1 MSSAVIGRHLDLL
14 HATGRVLTELNRA
27 KLRDSDFNLAVDNV
41 THPEVRARVTFDV
54 DLWITLGTVGTLALV
69 YIEIQRDRRV
79 RRDTVKGLW
88 PAVPRLCAWGLEVVQ
103 PSRVSRSVKENLA
116 SILRVPAPGLTGCT
130 VAQVVGLAGTSTNLL
145 VPFPWEDTE
154 GVRQGR
160 LGSPGLVDSL
170 ITELTKLSETNAE
183 APEART
189 LHRYLIL
196 GGPGTGKSTLA
207 YALLSTLAAGHSGRV
222 MSRGLPIY
230 LRLGDY
236 RGQIQDR
243 QFGTPEWLLEHIQ
256 KQSGHSSLRIRDILD
271 DTGTLRRRWV
281 LILDALDELLMGVEP
296 SLSATILSGFV
307 LTNASVVTCGKQFY
321 ERYLALSPFSQP
333 FNKIELLQWTDTE
346 QDEFID
352 KYYEKLGA
360 HGSASVSELK
370 HWCGEFPYRRELC
383 ATPLRLAMAVDVAF
397 AAREG
402 LLGVTGK
409 IDLFRE
415 FTQRQLSQQTQAIP
429 LDLKMQLLEMTA
441 WQFYAEDAVGNESR
455 PFTRGELES
464 EVVAAFCAQHAG
476 LAPERI
482 LDDLEQNSFIDVR
495 AEPKH
500 VAARTVLSFTHKSF
514 QNYFVAMRIVH
525 AIRAGAKEAVRAFSK
540 FCSAEVA
547 EFLMEAVTKLREDLA
562 LSQAVENLQDAYN
575 LTAGSDPLV
584 ELRPERRRIAH
595 QQIGFYLGT
604 LATPSGDQA
613 FLEKQLDCEPDLWV
627 RRGIVVGLALGGST
641 KPMTN
646 YINRLREQRTAQV
659 AVSENEASINLG
671 YHLSF
676 FGDQHLRIAEP
687 YRDQELATSDNTV
700 AALLDILSSPT
711 MATIHRLCLFTL
723 VDLGRFRPEGFQS
736 ACEARREQIE
746 QLKLRL
752 EASPESRGWPEL
764 PELIDLLG
772 RPTPDS
778 R

>member
-1 MSSAVIGRHLDLL
+1 MIGWHLDLI
-14 HATGRVLTELNRA
+14 HPTARVLTELIRA
-27 KLRDSDFNLAVDNV
+27 KLRCRDFNLVVDNG
-41 THPEVRARVTFDV
+41 TRPEVKARVTLDV
-54 DLWITLGTVGTLALV
+54 DLLIFLGTVGTLALV
-69 YIEIQRDRRV
+69 YIEIQRDRRA
-79 RRDTVKGLW
+79 RRDTVKGLC
-88 PAVPRLCAWGLEVVQ
+88 PAVPRLCAWGFEIMQ
-103 PSRVSRSVKENLA
+103 PNRANRSVKENLA
-116 SILRVPAPGLTGCT
+116 SVLRAPAPGLTGCT
-130 VAQVVGLAGTSTNLL
+130 VAQVVGLAGNSTSLL
-145 VPFPWEDTE
+145 VPFRWCRVEGTE

-170 ITELTKLSETNAE
+170 VTELSETNAE
-183 APEART
+183 APEIRK

-207 YALLSTLAAGHSGRV
+207 YAVLSTLAAGHSGRV
-222 MSRGLPIY
+222 ISSGLPIY

-236 RGQIQDR
+236 RGQMQDR
-243 QFGTPEWLLEHIQ
+243 RFGTPEWLLEHIQ
-256 KQSGHSSLRIRDILD
+256 NQSRRSSLRIKDILD
-271 DTGTLRRRWV
+271 VTGTLRRQWV
-281 LILDALDELLMGVEP
+281 LILDALDELLTGVDP

-321 ERYLALSPFSQP
+321 ERYLALSPYSQP

-360 HGSASVSELK
+360 DGSASVSELK

-397 AAREG
+397 AARKG
-402 LLGVTGK
+402 LLGITGK

-415 FTQRQLSQQTQAIP
+415 FTERQLSQQTQAIP
-429 LDLKMQLLEMTA
+429 LHLKMQLLEMAA

-455 PFTRGELES
+455 PFTRGELEA
-464 EVVAAFCAQHAG
+464 EVVTAFCAQHAG

-514 QNYFVAMRIVH
+514 QHYFVAMRIVH
-525 AIRAGAKEAVRAFSK
+525 AIRTGAKEAVQAFSK
-540 FCSAEVA
+540 FYSAEVA

-562 LSQAVENLQDAYN
+562 LIQAVENLQDAYR
-575 LTAGSDPLV
+575 LTAGSDPGV

-613 FLEKQLDCEPDLWV
+613 FLEKQLDCEPDPWV

-641 KPMTN
+641 EPMTN
-646 YINRLREQRTAQV
+646 YISRLREQRTAQV
-659 AVSENEASINLG
+659 AGAENEASINLG

-687 YRDQELATSDNTV
+687 YRDQELTTCDNTV

-736 ACEARREQIE
+736 ACEARRDQIA
-746 QLKLRL
+746 QLRLRL

-772 RPTPDS
+772 RSTHDS